1 MPGRSPYEVHNRIL
15 AALPPKELACLRPRL
30 QPIDLAVRQLLSK
43 ADTPIDYG
51 YFPQKGLIS
60 LVRPMRDGSMVE
72 VGLVGRE
79 GFVGLAVV
87 LGGRMHTVEKMVQ
100 VQGSALRISAR
111 ALREELG
118 NCPTLLAELLRYTQ
132 ALLVQI
138 SQTAAC
144 NGRHTIQE
152 RLARWLLM
160 ARDRNDDDVVP
171 LSHEFLSMMLGAR
184 RSGITMALG
193 ALRQAGLIGSSHNK
207 IVIIDGPGLEA
218 AACECYGAVRQETG
232 RPLRRHGRRPDPGF

>member
-15 AALPPKELACLRPRL
+15 TALPPKELARLAPRL
-30 QPIDLAVRQLLSK
+30 ERVDLVVRQLLSK

-51 YFPQKGLIS
+51 YFPQKGVIS
-60 LVRPMRDGSMVE
+60 LVRPMQDGAMVE

-79 GFVGLAVV
+79 GFVGLPAV
-87 LGGRMHTVEKMVQ
+87 LGGRTHTVEKMVQ

-111 ALREELG
+111 TLREELG
-118 NCPTLLAELLRYTQ
+118 NCPTLQAELLRYTQ
-132 ALLVQI
+132 ALLIQV

-160 ARDRNDDDVVP
+160 ARDRTDDDVVP

-184 RSGITMALG
+184 RSGVTMALG
-193 ALRQAGLIGSSHNK
+193 ALRQAGLIDSSHNK

-218 AACECYGAVRQETG
+218 AACECYGAVRDEVERLLQRNG
-232 RPLRRHGRRPDPGF
+232 RFPEPGL